1 MAWNEPGNNDKDPW
15 NPDKNRTD
23 GDRPNDGREKDS
35 NSNDPWG
42 RQTGS
47 GNDQSPP
54 DLDEAFRKLM
64 GMLGVKKG
72 RKGGSGGGGDSGFSG
87 KFGNGLVAIVLIAL
101 LGLWAASGVYQVD
114 QQERGVVLR
123 LGKYYET
130 VMPGL
135 HWNAPL
141 IDSVSKV
148 NVTKVRSHDHKA
160 LMLTVDD
167 NIVDVSVSVQYSV
180 ENPKDFLLN
189 VRDPEESLAQ
199 ATESA
204 LRHVV
209 GSSEMDQILTEGRE
223 LLASEVKVRL
233 QDYNNAYGTG
243 LLISKVNVE
252 NTQAPTQVQEA
263 FDDVIKAKEDE
274 LRVRN
279 EAESYANGVI
289 PEARGKAQRIREE
302 AEAYRSEIVARASGQ
317 ADRFDR
323 LYREYVKAPDV
334 TRRRLYIET
343 MESVYKDTNKVVVDT
358 KDGNNMM
365 YLPLD
370 QLMKNQASGSK
381 VDVKSLDSGSI
392 GTITDQVIDE
402 IRKRQGTTVNRQG
415 RN

>member
-1 MAWNEPGNNDKDPW
+1 MAWNEPGNNDNDPW
-15 NPDKNRTD
+15 NPDKNRNN
-23 GDRPNDGREKDS
+23 GAGRPDEGRDKDT
-35 NSNDPWG
+35 NNGNDPWG
-42 RQTGS
+42 RKAGGKEQG
-47 GNDQSPP
+47 PP

-64 GMLGVKKG
+64 DMFGVKKS
-72 RKGGSGGGGDSGFSG
+72 RKTGGPNGGGSGMSG
-87 KFGNGLVAIVLIAL
+87 KFGGSLIAIAL
-101 LGLWAASGVYQVD
+101 IAVGALWAATGIYQVD
-114 QQERGVVLR
+114 QQERGVVFR
-123 LGKYYET
+123 LGEYHST
-130 VMPGL
+130 VLPGL
-135 HWNAPL
+135 HWNPPL

-167 NIVDVSVSVQYSV
+167 AIVEVGVSVQYSV
-180 ENPKDFLLN
+180 QEPKDFLVN
-189 VRDPEESLAQ
+189 VRNPEESLAQ
-199 ATESA
+199 ITESA

-223 LLASEVKVRL
+223 LLATEVKARI
-233 QDYNNAYGTG
+233 QDYSSAYGTG

-279 EAESYANGVI
+279 EAESYANGII
-289 PEARGKAQRIREE
+289 PEARGRAQRIREE

-323 LYREYVKAPDV
+323 LYREYTKAPDV

-343 MESVYKDTNKVVVDT
+343 MESVYKGVNKVVVDT
-358 KDGNNMM
+358 EGGNNMM

-370 QLMKNQASGSK
+370 QLMKQRAASSDSSVIGSTNIG
-381 VDVKSLDSGSI
+381 SL
-392 GTITDQVIDE
+392 TDQVIEE
-402 IRKRQGTTVNRQG
+402 IRKRQSSTVRREG

>member
-23 GDRPNDGREKDS
+23 GGRPNDGREKDS
-35 NSNDPWG
+35 NGSDPWG
-42 RQTGS
+42 RQTG

-87 KFGNGLVAIVLIAL
+87 KFGGSLIAIVLIAL

-123 LGKYYET
+123 LGKYHET

-141 IDSVSKV
+141 VDSVSKV

-223 LLASEVKVRL
+223 LLATEVKARL

-279 EAESYANGVI
+279 EAESYANGII

-358 KDGNNMM
+358 EDGNNMM

-381 VDVKSLDSGSI
+381 VDVRSLDSNSI

-402 IRKRQGTTVNRQG
+402 LRKRQGSTVNRQG

>member
-15 NPDKNRTD
+15 NPDKNRNS
-23 GDRPNDGREKDS
+23 GERPDDGREKD
-35 NSNDPWG
+35 NNDPWG
-42 RQTGS
+42 RPS
-47 GNDQSPP
+47 GGKDQQSPP
-54 DLDEAFRKLM
+54 DLDEAFKKLM
-64 GMLGVKKG
+64 DMLGVKKS
-72 RKGGSGGGGDSGFSG
+72 RKGGSGGGSGSGFPG
-87 KFGNGLVAIVLIAL
+87 KFGGSLLVILVIAIV
-101 LGLWAASGVYQVD
+101 GLWAASGVYQVD

-135 HWNAPL
+135 HWNPPL
-141 IDSVSKV
+141 IDAVTKV
-148 NVTKVRSHDHKA
+148 NVTKIRSHDHKA

-180 ENPKDFLLN
+180 DNPKDFLLN
-189 VRDPEESLAQ
+189 VRNPEESLAQ

-209 GSSEMDQILTEGRE
+209 GSSQMDQILTEGRE
-223 LLASEVKVRL
+223 LLASEVKKRL
-233 QDYNNAYGTG
+233 QDYNNRYGTG

-252 NTQAPTQVQEA
+252 NTQAPNQVQAA

-279 EAESYANGVI
+279 EAESYANGII

-302 AEAYRSEIVARASGQ
+302 AEAYRSEIVARANGQ

-334 TRRRLYIET
+334 TRQRLYIET
-343 MESVYKDTNKVVVDT
+343 MESVFKNTNKVVVDT
-358 KDGNNMM
+358 KGGNNMM

-370 QLMKNQASGSK
+370 QLMKQQSSSGK
-381 VDVKSLDSGSI
+381 VDVNSLDSKSI
-392 GTITDQVIDE
+392 GTLTDQVVNE
-402 IRKRQGTTVNRQG
+402 LRKRQDTTVTRQG

>member
-15 NPDKNRTD
+15 NPDKSRNS
-23 GDRPNDGREKDS
+23 GDRPDGKDKETG
-35 NSNDPWG
+35 NSDPWG
-42 RQTGS
+42 RPTG
-47 GNDQSPP
+47 GKEQGPP

-64 GMLGVKKG
+64 DMLGVKKS
-72 RKGGSGGGGDSGFSG
+72 RKGGSGGGNGSGFSG
-87 KFGNGLVAIVLIAL
+87 KFNRSLIAIL
-101 LGLWAASGVYQVD
+101 VVGLFVLWASTGIYQID

-130 VMPGL
+130 VKPGL
-135 HWNAPL
+135 HWNPPL
-141 IDSVSKV
+141 IDNVTKV
-148 NVTKVRSHDHKA
+148 NVTKVRSLDHKA

-167 NIVDVSVSVQYSV
+167 NIVEVSVSVQYSIQ
-180 ENPKDFLLN
+180 NPKDFLLN
-189 VRDPEESLAQ
+189 VKNPEESLAQ

-223 LLASEVKVRL
+223 LLATEVKARL
-233 QDYNNAYGTG
+233 QDYMNSYGTG

-252 NTQAPTQVQEA
+252 NTQAPNQVQAA

-279 EAESYANGVI
+279 EAESYANGII
-289 PEARGKAQRIREE
+289 PQARGNAQRIREE

-317 ADRFDR
+317 ADRFER
-323 LYREYVKAPDV
+323 LYREYVKAPEV
-334 TRRRLYIET
+334 TRRRLYLET
-343 MESVYKDTNKVVVDT
+343 MENLYKNTNKVVIDT
-358 KDGNNMM
+358 EGGNNMM

-370 QLMKNQASGSK
+370 QLMKNQASSK
-381 VDVKSLDSGSI
+381 KLDVNKLDPDGVSSL
-392 GTITDQVIDE
+392 TDQVINE
-402 IRKRQGTTVNRQG
+402 IRKRQGASATRQG

>member
-1 MAWNEPGNNDKDPW
+1 MAWNEPGNNDNDPW
-15 NPDKNRTD
+15 NPDKNR
-23 GDRPNDGREKDS
+23 GNNGRPDDDKGNDPNG
-35 NSNDPWG
+35 NDPWG
-42 RQTGS
+42 RSS
-47 GNDQSPP
+47 GGKNQSPP

-64 GMLGVKKG
+64 DMLGVKKS
-72 RKGGSGGGGDSGFSG
+72 RRGGSGGGSGGFSG
-87 KFGNGLVAIVLIAL
+87 KMGGWFIGLIFILIAAV
-101 LGLWAASGVYQVD
+101 WAASGVYQVD
-114 QQERGVVLR
+114 QQERAVVLR
-123 LGKYYET
+123 LGKYYAT
-130 VMPGL
+130 VQPGL
-135 HWNAPL
+135 HWNPPL
-141 IDSVSKV
+141 VDEVLKE

-167 NIVDVSVSVQYSV
+167 AIVEVGVSVQYSV

-223 LLASEVKVRL
+223 LLASEVKERL
-233 QDYNNAYGTG
+233 QGYMNDYGTG

-252 NTQAPTQVQEA
+252 NTQAPSQVQEA

-279 EAESYANGVI
+279 EAESYANGII

-302 AEAYRSEIVARASGQ
+302 AEAYRSEVVARASGQ

-323 LYREYVKAPDV
+323 LYQEYVKAPEV

-343 MESVYKDTNKVVVDT
+343 MESVYKNANKVVVDT
-358 KDGNNMM
+358 EGGNNMM

-370 QLMKNQASGSK
+370 QLMKQGAGAGK
-381 VDVKSLDSGSI
+381 VDVQSLDSDSI
-392 GTITDQVIDE
+392 GVLTNQVLDE
-402 IRKRQGTTVNRQG
+402 IRRRQGTSIRREG

>member
-15 NPDKNRTD
+15 NPDKSRNS
-23 GDRPNDGREKDS
+23 GDRPDGKDKETG
-35 NSNDPWG
+35 NGDRDPWG
-42 RQTGS
+42 RPTG
-47 GNDQSPP
+47 GKDQGPP

-64 GMLGVKKG
+64 DMLGVKKS
-72 RKGGSGGGGDSGFSG
+72 RKGGSGGGNGSGFSG
-87 KFGNGLVAIVLIAL
+87 KFNRNLIAIL
-101 LGLWAASGVYQVD
+101 VVGLFVLWAATGVYQID

-130 VMPGL
+130 VKPGL
-135 HWNAPL
+135 HWNPPL
-141 IDSVSKV
+141 IDDVTKV
-148 NVTKVRSHDHKA
+148 NVTKVRSLDHKA

-167 NIVDVSVSVQYSV
+167 NIVEVSVSVQYSIQ
-180 ENPKDFLLN
+180 NPKDFLLN
-189 VRDPEESLAQ
+189 VKNPEESLAQ

-223 LLASEVKVRL
+223 LLATEVKTRL
-233 QDYNNAYGTG
+233 QDYMNAYGTG

-252 NTQAPTQVQEA
+252 NTQAPTQVQAA

-279 EAESYANGVI
+279 EAESYANGII
-289 PEARGKAQRIREE
+289 PQARGNAQRIREE

-317 ADRFDR
+317 ADRFER
-323 LYREYVKAPDV
+323 LYREYVKAPEV
-334 TRRRLYIET
+334 TRRRLYLET
-343 MESVYKDTNKVVVDT
+343 MENLYKNTNKVVIDT
-358 KDGNNMM
+358 EGGNNMM

-370 QLMKNQASGSK
+370 QLMKNQSSSK
-381 VDVKSLDSGSI
+381 KLDVDKLDPDGVSAL
-392 GTITDQVIDE
+392 TDQVINE
-402 IRKRQGTTVNRQG
+402 IRKRQGASVTRQG

>member
-1 MAWNEPGNNDKDPW
+1 MAWNEPGNNDNDPW
-15 NPDKNRTD
+15 NPDKNRNS
-23 GDRPNDGREKDS
+23 GSGRSDEGRDKET

-42 RQTGS
+42 RPTG
-47 GNDQSPP
+47 GKNQGPP
-54 DLDEAFRKLM
+54 DLDEAFGKLM
-64 GMLGVKKG
+64 DMLGVKKS
-72 RKGGSGGGGDSGFSG
+72 RKGGGSNGGGSGMSG
-87 KFGNGLVAIVLIAL
+87 KFGGSLVAIAL
-101 LGLWAASGVYQVD
+101 FAVVALWAATGIYQVD

-123 LGKYYET
+123 LGKYHST

-135 HWNAPL
+135 HWNPPL

-148 NVTKVRSHDHKA
+148 NVTKVRSLDHKA

-167 NIVDVSVSVQYSV
+167 AIVEVGVSVQYSV
-180 ENPKDFLLN
+180 QDPKNFLIN
-189 VRDPEESLAQ
+189 VRSPEESLAQ
-199 ATESA
+199 VTESA

-223 LLASEVKVRL
+223 LLAEEVKTRI
-233 QDYNNAYGTG
+233 QDYSDLYGTG

-279 EAESYANGVI
+279 EAESYANGII
-289 PEARGKAQRIREE
+289 PEARGRAQRIREE
-302 AEAYRSEIVARASGQ
+302 AEAYRSEIVARANGQ

-323 LYREYVKAPDV
+323 LYREYAKAPEV
-334 TRRRLYIET
+334 TRQRLYIET
-343 MESVYKDTNKVVVDT
+343 MESVYQNANKVVVDT
-358 KDGNNMM
+358 EGGNNMM

-370 QLMKNQASGSK
+370 QLMKQRTSSSVTD
-381 VDVKSLDSGSI
+381 VDSAGIETLA
-392 GTITDQVIDE
+392 DQVLE
-402 IRKRQGTTVNRQG
+402 ELRKRQSSTIRREG

>member
-1 MAWNEPGNNDKDPW
+1 MAWNEPGNNDNDPW
-15 NPDKNRTD
+15 NPDKNRNN
-23 GDRPNDGREKDS
+23 GAGRPDEGRDKEK
-35 NSNDPWG
+35 SNDPWG
-42 RQTGS
+42 RQS
-47 GNDQSPP
+47 GGKDQGPP
-54 DLDEAFRKLM
+54 DLDEAFNKLM
-64 GMLGVKKG
+64 DMLGVRKS
-72 RKGGSGGGGDSGFSG
+72 RKGGGSNGGGSGLSG
-87 KFGNGLVAIVLIAL
+87 KFSGGLIAIVLLAL
-101 LGLWAASGVYQVD
+101 CALWAATGVYQVD

-123 LGKYYET
+123 LGEYHST

-135 HWNAPL
+135 HWNPPM

-167 NIVDVSVSVQYSV
+167 AIVEVGVSVQYSV
-180 ENPKDFLLN
+180 QNPKDFLIN
-189 VRDPEESLAQ
+189 VRNPEESLAQ
-199 ATESA
+199 MTESA

-209 GSSEMDQILTEGRE
+209 GSSEMGQILTEGRE
-223 LLASEVKVRL
+223 LLADEVKARIQSYSDL
-233 QDYNNAYGTG
+233 YGTG

-274 LRVRN
+274 LRVKN

-289 PEARGKAQRIREE
+289 PEARGRAQRIREE

-323 LYREYVKAPDV
+323 LYREYTKAPEV

-343 MESVYKDTNKVVVDT
+343 VESVYKDVNKVVVDT
-358 KDGNNMM
+358 EGGNNMM

-370 QLMKNQASGSK
+370 QLMKQSAASATGSANLGSS
-381 VDVKSLDSGSI
+381 DISSL
-392 GTITDQVIDE
+392 TDQVLNE
-402 IRKRQGTTVNRQG
+402 LRKRQGVTVRREG

>member
-15 NPDKNRTD
+15 NPDKNRNTGSGSPD
-23 GDRPNDGREKDS
+23 SDREKDT
-35 NSNDPWG
+35 NKDDPWG
-42 RQTGS
+42 RPS
-47 GNDQSPP
+47 GGKEQGPP
-54 DLDEAFRKLM
+54 DLDEAFQKLM

-72 RKGGSGGGGDSGFSG
+72 RKAGGSNDGGSGISGKLGGG
-87 KFGNGLVAIVLIAL
+87 LIAIILIAL
-101 LGLWAASGVYQVD
+101 IALWASAGVYQVD

-123 LGKYYET
+123 LGKYHST

-135 HWNAPL
+135 HWNPPM

-148 NVTKVRSHDHKA
+148 NVTQVRSHDHKA

-167 NIVDVSVSVQYSV
+167 AIVEVGVSVQYSV
-180 ENPKDFLLN
+180 QNPKDFLIN
-189 VRDPEESLAQ
+189 VRNPEESLAQ
-199 ATESA
+199 ITESA

-223 LLASEVKVRL
+223 LLAVGVKARI
-233 QDYNNAYGTG
+233 QDYSDTYNTG

-252 NTQAPTQVQEA
+252 NTQAPDQVQEA

-279 EAESYANGVI
+279 EAESYANGII
-289 PEARGKAQRIREE
+289 PEARGRAQRIREE

-323 LYREYVKAPDV
+323 LYREYVKAPEV

-343 MESVYKDTNKVVVDT
+343 MESVYKDVNKVVVDT
-358 KDGNNMM
+358 EGGNNML

-370 QLMKNQASGSK
+370 QLMKQRPGSS
-381 VDVKSLDSGSI
+381 DGSGSI
-392 GTITDQVIDE
+392 GAGNIGTLTDQVIEE
-402 IRKRQGTTVNRQG
+402 IRKRQSTTIRREG

>member
-15 NPDKNRTD
+15 NPDKNRNS
-23 GDRPNDGREKDS
+23 GDRPDDGRDKDT

-42 RQTGS
+42 RPS
-47 GNDQSPP
+47 GGKDQSPP
-54 DLDEAFRKLM
+54 DLEEAFKKLM
-64 GMLGVKKG
+64 GMLGVKKS
-72 RKGGSGGGGDSGFSG
+72 RKGGSGGGSDSGFPGKLSG
-87 KFGNGLVAIVLIAL
+87 SLIAIVLVAII
-101 LGLWAASGVYQVD
+101 GLWGASGVYQVD

-135 HWNAPL
+135 HWNPAM

-189 VRDPEESLAQ
+189 VKDPEESLAQ

-223 LLASEVKVRL
+223 LLASEVKTRL

-279 EAESYANGVI
+279 EAESYANGII
-289 PEARGKAQRIREE
+289 PEARGNAQRIREE

-334 TRRRLYIET
+334 TRQRLYIET

-358 KDGNNMM
+358 KGGNNMM
-365 YLPLD
+365 YLPID
-370 QLMKNQASGSK
+370 QLMKNQASAGK
-381 VDVKSLDSGSI
+381 IDVKSLDSGSVSSL
-392 GTITDQVIDE
+392 TDQVINE
-402 IRKRQGTTVNRQG
+402 LSKRQGTAASRQG

>member
-1 MAWNEPGNNDKDPW
+1 MAWNEPGNNDNDPW
-15 NPDKNRTD
+15 NPDKNRNN
-23 GDRPNDGREKDS
+23 GAGRPDDGREKDADKG
-35 NSNDPWG
+35 DPWG
-42 RQTGS
+42 RQTG
-47 GNDQSPP
+47 GRDQGPP

-64 GMLGVKKG
+64 DMLGVKKT
-72 RKGGSGGGGDSGFSG
+72 RKGGSGGGNDSGLSG
-87 KFGNGLVAIVLIAL
+87 KFSSGLIAIVLIGL
-101 LGLWAASGVYQVD
+101 LALWAATGVYQVD

-123 LGKYYET
+123 LGKYNAT
-130 VMPGL
+130 VLPGL
-135 HWNAPL
+135 HWNPPL

-167 NIVDVSVSVQYSV
+167 AIVEVGVSVQYSV
-180 ENPKDFLLN
+180 QDPKNFLIN

-199 ATESA
+199 VTESA

-223 LLASEVKVRL
+223 LLAAEVKARI
-233 QDYNNAYGTG
+233 QDYSNLYGTG

-279 EAESYANGVI
+279 EAESYANGII
-289 PEARGKAQRIREE
+289 PEARGRAQRIREE
-302 AEAYRSEIVARASGQ
+302 AEAYRSEIVARADGQ

-323 LYREYVKAPDV
+323 LYREYTKAPDV

-343 MESVYKDTNKVVVDT
+343 MESVYQNVNKVVVDT
-358 KDGNNMM
+358 EGGNNMM

-370 QLMKNQASGSK
+370 QLMKQSASSGAAGALGSN
-381 VDVKSLDSGSI
+381 DISNL
-392 GTITDQVIDE
+392 TDQVLNE
-402 IRKRQGTTVNRQG
+402 LRKRQGAKTTREG

>member
-1 MAWNEPGNNDKDPW
+1 MAWNEPGNNDNDPW
-15 NPDKNRTD
+15 NPDKNRNNGAGRPD
-23 GDRPNDGREKDS
+23 GDREKDA
-35 NSNDPWG
+35 NNDPWG
-42 RQTGS
+42 RKPGGKEQG
-47 GNDQSPP
+47 PP

-64 GMLGVKKG
+64 DMFGVKKS
-72 RKGGSGGGGDSGFSG
+72 RKSGGSDNGGDSGMSG
-87 KFGNGLVAIVLIAL
+87 KFGGGLIAVVL
-101 LGLWAASGVYQVD
+101 LAVLGLWGATGVYQVD

-123 LGKYYET
+123 LGEYHST

-135 HWNAPL
+135 HWNPSM
-141 IDSVSKV
+141 IDSVTKV

-167 NIVDVSVSVQYSV
+167 AIVEVGVSVQYSV
-180 ENPKDFLLN
+180 QNPKDFLLN
-189 VRDPEESLAQ
+189 VRSPEESLAQ
-199 ATESA
+199 VTESA

-223 LLASEVKVRL
+223 LLAAEVKVRI
-233 QDYNNAYGTG
+233 QDYSNAYGTG

-252 NTQAPTQVQEA
+252 NTQAPNQVQEA

-279 EAESYANGVI
+279 EAESYANGII
-289 PEARGKAQRIREE
+289 PEARGRAQRIREE

-323 LYREYVKAPDV
+323 LYREYTKAPDV

-343 MESVYKDTNKVVVDT
+343 MESVYKDVNKVVVDT
-358 KDGNNMM
+358 QGGNNMM

-370 QLMKNQASGSK
+370 QLMKQRPESSKGAGSAS
-381 VDVKSLDSGSI
+381 SGNI
-392 GTITDQVIDE
+392 GTLTDQVLDE
-402 IRKRQGTTVNRQG
+402 IRKRQNSTVRREG

>member
-15 NPDKNRTD
+15 NPDKNRNSGENPD
-23 GDRPNDGREKDS
+23 SGRDKDT

-42 RQTGS
+42 RPS
-47 GNDQSPP
+47 GGKDQGPP
-54 DLDEAFRKLM
+54 DLDEAFKKLM
-64 GMLGVKKG
+64 GMLGVKKS
-72 RKGGSGGGGDSGFSG
+72 RKGGSGNGDSGGFSG
-87 KFGNGLVAIVLIAL
+87 KIGSGLIAIVLIAII
-101 LGLWAASGVYQVD
+101 GLWAASGVYQVD

-135 HWNAPL
+135 HWNPPMV
-141 IDSVSKV
+141 DSVSKV
-148 NVTKVRSHDHKA
+148 NVTKVRSHDHQA

-180 ENPKDFLLN
+180 ENPKDFLLS
-189 VRDPEESLAQ
+189 VKDPEGSLAQ

-223 LLASEVKVRL
+223 LLASEVKIRL
-233 QDYNNAYGTG
+233 QDYNNSYGTG

-252 NTQAPTQVQEA
+252 NTQAPSQVQEA

-279 EAESYANGVI
+279 EAESYANGII

-343 MESVYKDTNKVVVDT
+343 MESVYKDTNKVVIDT

-365 YLPLD
+365 YLPID
-370 QLMKNQASGSK
+370 QLMKNQASAGK

-402 IRKRQGTTVNRQG
+402 IRKRQATTTSRQG